1 MKSIYQN
8 IRKFAAK
15 GALALIALSP
25 VFMSCSDILDTE
37 SDRVIE
43 NPDLDQKTDSLYYT
57 LGILKAVQQAADQMV
72 LTGEMRGD
80 LVKTN
85 QYTKTALKE
94 LADFSAGTDNK
105 YDSAYVYYRIIN
117 NCNYY
122 IAHRDTTLR
131 TSDRMVAMLEFV
143 QAKSIRAWAYL
154 QLARNYG
161 EVPFFTEPLTSIQAA
176 DEVAAKPRKN
186 LQEIAS
192 ELLPDLNQYSE
203 YAVPT
208 YGTVNPENFV
218 NGIGRSYDTS
228 LFMFPVDL
236 VAGDLCLETG
246 RYAEAAQHYFTYLR
260 IMPKPADGSYRC
272 SVNPWTYYPYPE
284 QLSSTIL
291 RRQEARVEDWTLPFQ
306 NQSANTLNTTTLI
319 PMGSSEVW
327 GTTTILP
334 SLFGYN
340 LYAIDQTTTD
350 KSQNTIVVKESEYQE
365 QYLLEREI
373 EPSDAYL
380 NLSDGCTY
388 YYNPNGLVA
397 NATSVK
403 IGDQRRFAS
412 ISSIVMTDSTYQHVN
427 KFDAGH
433 IVIYRPAT
441 IWLRL
446 AEAINRMG
454 YPDAAFAIL
463 KDGISFSRY
472 NSDDYENYLRPET
485 IEFLTNELPFF
496 SEQYQNAFPLSYG
509 IHGYGSGATEGK
521 YSLYQYNKYTLEYDP
536 EDPEAEPVRIQ
547 GPSIVG
553 DKLKELSDIMGIQ
566 NGETL
571 SDTIN
576 AVEDLICDEYAL
588 ELAFEG
594 HRFGDLC
601 RLARHKNED
610 PDSPYGS
617 NFGSRWLARKLAF
630 KNPKV
635 DLTDE
640 RQWYLPLSLK

>member
-43 NPDLDQKTDSLYYT
+43 NPDLNQKTDSLYYT

-85 QYTKTALKE
+85 QYTETALKE
-94 LADFSAGTDNK
+94 LADFSAGTENK

-131 TSDRMVAMLEFV
+131 TGDRMVAMLELA
-143 QAKSIRAWAYL
+143 QAKSIRAWSYL

-186 LQEIAS
+186 LQEIVAQ
-192 ELLPDLNQYSE
+192 LLPDLNQYSE

-208 YGTVNPENFV
+208 YGTINPGNFN
-218 NGIGRSYDTS
+218 NGESRSYDS
-228 LFMFPVDL
+228 RLFMFPVDL
-236 VAGDLCLETG
+236 VAGDLCLEAG

-260 IMPKPADGSYRC
+260 MSENPDYKT
-272 SVNPWTYYPYPE
+272 SVYPRAYYPYPE
-284 QLSSTIL
+284 ELSTALPSRADIYGLDWDEPFYKGSFSTI
-291 RRQEARVEDWTLPFQ
+291 
-306 NQSANTLNTTTLI
+306 TLI
-319 PMGSSEVW
+319 PMGSSSLW
-327 GTTTILP
+327 GTPTDLP
-334 SLFGYN
+334 RLFGYN
-340 LYAIDQTTTD
+340 RYGVTNAEGEY
-350 KSQNTIVVKESEYQE
+350 SQNTFVLDDEELQD
-365 QYLLEREI
+365 QYLLERQI
-373 EPSDAYL
+373 EPSDAYI
-380 NLSDGCTY
+380 NLSNGCLY
-388 YYNPNGLVA
+388 YYNA
-397 NATSVK
+397 NDDARNSKTME
-403 IGDQRRFAS
+403 IGDQRRYAS
-412 ISSIVMTDSTYQHVN
+412 ITSIVMTDSTYQHVN

-433 IVIYRPAT
+433 IIIYRPAT

-463 KDGISFSRY
+463 KDGICFDRY
-472 NSDDYENYLRPET
+472 NKGNYDYYFRPET
-485 IEFLTNELPFF
+485 VEFLTNELPFF
-496 SEQYQNAFPLSYG
+496 SEQYRSAFPASYG
-509 IHGYGSGATEGK
+509 IHGQGCGTTDGAFTD
-521 YSLYQYNKYTLEYDP
+521 YQYNLVYDIILNPDDP
-536 EDPEAEPVRIQ
+536 EEEQISIRVQ

-571 SDTIN
+571 NDTIN

-601 RLARHKNED
+601 RLARHKNA
-610 PDSPYGS
+610 DSPSSYGA

-640 RQWYLPLSLK
+640 RQWFLPLSLK